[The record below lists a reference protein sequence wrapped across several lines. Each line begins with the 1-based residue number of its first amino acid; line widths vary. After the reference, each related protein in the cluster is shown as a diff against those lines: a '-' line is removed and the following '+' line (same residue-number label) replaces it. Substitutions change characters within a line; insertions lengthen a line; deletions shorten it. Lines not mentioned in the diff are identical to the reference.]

1 VELTKKVKELVLA
14 NSLDYVG
21 IASAEA
27 LQNEPERHKP
37 SDYLPS
43 ARSVVSIGIRL
54 GLGVELSNRLAH
66 GGAPRQTIFPYLWH
80 GFGLPSWQFL
90 DRTALLITRL
100 IEREGYIAVP
110 VMSASTFDIQSSLM
124 EFSNN
129 HAAVAAGLGDLGWSG
144 MVLTPDRGP
153 RARFGSV
160 ITNAPL
166 EVDPVYSGPRLC
178 HVDRCARQGKG
189 EPLCMKLCPTKAL
202 GQGSEEVIIG
212 ARRFKTTK
220 VSRFRCMW
228 GSMGLHEEKIP
239 LPKGRE
245 VTVEDI
251 FETLAERDPVR
262 ALELMGVNE
271 RGDYCGRCLMACP
284 VGASE
289 KVDQIMRRSSGLKKG
304 GKTS

>member
-1 VELTKKVKELVLA
+1 MELTKKVKDLVLA
-14 NSLDYVG
+14 NNLDYVG

-43 ARSVVSIGIRL
+43 ARTVVSIGIRL
-54 GLGVELSNRLAH
+54 GFGVELSNRLAH

-100 IEREGYIAVP
+100 IEKEGYIAVP

-144 MVLTPDRGP
+144 MVLTSDRGP

-166 EVDPVYSGPRLC
+166 EMDPAYSGPRLC
-178 HVDRCARQGKG
+178 HVDRCAKQGKG

-212 ARRFKTTK
+212 NQTLQNNE
-220 VSRFRCMW
+220 
-228 GSMGLHEEKIP
+228 GQP
-239 LPKGRE
+239 LPVYVGFHGAARGEDSTSQRPRGNGRGYLRN
-245 VTVEDI
+245 
-251 FETLAERDPVR
+251 FGGERPRTGFGTDVR
-262 ALELMGVNE
+262 E
-271 RGDYCGRCLMACP
+271 
-284 VGASE
+284 
-289 KVDQIMRRSSGLKKG
+289 
-304 GKTS
+304 